1 MPWDRYVIPTR
12 LKLTDYQ
19 LFSSSTTYTLP
30 ATHKFAIAEVICA
43 GGGGTNGASL
53 YTAATEGKL
62 PKPAGYTANG
72 GYGGGGGMFSRFWF
86 PTDNSLTIVL
96 TVGAGGAGTASQSGN
111 QGGQTKLSLYNTVT
125 TQTTTYILPG
135 GTTSTGGGFV
145 ATNVQ
150 SQHGNS
156 PSNLLNN
163 PGGAPGTDGV
173 SGQKSQFG
181 GGGGGTGFM
190 YGTSDA
196 TSGGSS
202 ENTRTAAAGNETN
215 LTYLTGGGGAGAGAS
230 AAAGSNG
237 SLAGSGG
244 GGGGNGTGGT
254 TGFAGGNGVYPG
266 GGGGGGGPRSWET
279 SGVTYY
285 PTAAGGTGGGAQIK
299 LWIYG

>member
-43 GGGGTNGASL
+43 GGGGTNGYSL
-53 YTAATEGKL
+53 YTAATGGYFV
-62 PKPAGYTANG
+62 KPAIYTAMG
-72 GYGGGGGMFSRFWF
+72 GSGGGGGSFSRFWF

-111 QGGQTKLSLYNTVT
+111 QGGQTKLSLYDTVT

-135 GTTSTGGGFV
+135 GTAISGQGGLQV
-145 ATNVQ
+145 
-150 SQHGNS
+150 SQYGNS
-156 PSNLLNN
+156 PSNLQINQ
-163 PGGAPGTDGV
+163 GGAPSTSAVPGE
-173 SGQKSQFG
+173 KSHFG
-181 GGGGGTGFM
+181 GGAGGTGFM
-190 YGTSDA
+190 YGLSDA
-196 TSGGSS
+196 SAGGSS

-215 LTYLTGGGGAGAGAS
+215 LNYLTGGGGAGAGAS
-230 AAAGSNG
+230 AAAGGNG

-254 TGFAGGNGVYPG
+254 TGLAGGNGVYPG
-266 GGGGGGGPRSWET
+266 GGGGGGGPRSWANA
-279 SGVTYY
+279 GVNYY

>member
-43 GGGGTNGASL
+43 GGGGTNGYSL
-53 YTAATEGKL
+53 YTAATGGKF
-62 PKPAGYTANG
+62 PKPASYAAQG
-72 GYGGGGGMFSRFWF
+72 GFGGGGGRFSRFWF

-111 QGGQTKLSLYNTVT
+111 FGGQTKLSFYDTVT
-125 TQTTTYILPG
+125 TKTTTYILPG
-135 GTTSTGGGFV
+135 GTA
-145 ATNVQ
+145 ATAGSFGAQSNPQFSNNV
-150 SQHGNS
+150 
-156 PSNLLNN
+156 SNLLINQGGTPSTTAV
-163 PGGAPGTDGV
+163 PGE
-173 SGQKSQFG
+173 KSHFG
-181 GGGGGTGFM
+181 GGAGGTGFI
-190 YGTSDA
+190 YGASNA
-196 TSGGSS
+196 SAGGSS
-202 ENTRTAAAGNETN
+202 ENTRTAAAGNETDSA
-215 LTYLTGGGGAGAGAS
+215 YLTGGGGAGAGAS

-244 GGGGNGTGGT
+244 GGGGDGTGGT

-266 GGGGGGGPRSWET
+266 GGGGGGGPRSYAND
-279 SGVTYY
+279 GVTYY